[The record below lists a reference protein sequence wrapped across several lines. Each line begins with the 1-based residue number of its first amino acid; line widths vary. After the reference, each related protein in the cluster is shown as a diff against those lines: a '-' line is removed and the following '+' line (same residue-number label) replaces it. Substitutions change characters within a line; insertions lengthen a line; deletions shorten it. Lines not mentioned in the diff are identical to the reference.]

1 MCAHGLRI
9 IISARFT
16 VSSSLFPIGNLYGQ
30 QIKDASLLT
39 QAGVTNCNRSK
50 NSEGFN
56 ISSPCCDTF
65 QQKVEAKLGFNRKAQ
80 KSKCRHEKW
89 NDFLAQESNTSL
101 KNAVLIIFV
110 VPVPALLIA
119 LSTKLGRHGA
129 PVQVYLGWTMTPGL
143 KLVSTDSALDTRYEA
158 QESVLA
164 AEYHPVMLEMQKLR
178 TNPCQLALLSG
189 SVNKAMLD
197 VLQWQFQ
204 TRLQFFRSHQMVRGN
219 IAFTIRQ
226 ISSDGLDKE
235 LVDLVRSRSWKMLI
249 FCLFIEDCTRLVELL
264 AASLPG
270 VNVSSKLSMV
280 SWTLMRMKIWWT
292 GLLTVQMVS
301 WYALVHLGKAS
312 MLLGFR
318 LSQCMVLTKTV
329 FSFIQQSG
337 RVGREIGGQSGECI
351 LIYSPDQTA
360 RIEKLNDGN
369 RLGDKRND
377 GLAVQQPLHSAFA
390 PSFSWCLGSAFEKL
404 TEPALAVIVNLCY
417 SAEELTQLDLPLL
430 NLPLLT
436 PPQTQYAQKRPA
448 CPSYAVAMP
457 RSVGQVKPVLMRSS
471 YVITTQIH
479 SQNGAEL
486 ELRERLGRYGAEV
499 CGSCFGLCLDH
510 GHNRC
515 DPAYTL
521 DITCFPSKEST
532 DLDIEREV
540 AHMYALLS
548 QGIHQ
553 PALQPMPGEFAIPV
567 PQTMAQTERCLLE
580 KFVSDT
586 LGYEN
591 VKIVTHAYQEAGDL
605 KDRYAL

>member
-226 ISSDGLDKE
+226 TANDGLDKE
-235 LVDLVRSRSWKMLI
+235 LLELVRSRSWKMLI
-249 FCLFIEDCTRLVELL
+249 FCVLIEDCKRLLELL

-270 VNVSSKLSMV
+270 GERELKAFHGKLDADENEDLVDWFADCSDGVMV
-280 SWTLMRMKIWWT
+280 CTGAFGQGVDVT
-292 GLLTVQMVS
+292 GLQTVLM
-301 WYALVHLGKAS
+301 YGAP
-312 MLLGFR
+312 
-318 LSQCMVLTKTV
+318 KTV

-337 RVGREIGGQSGECI
+337 RVGRGIGGQSGECI

-369 RLGDKRND
+369 LLGNREMLELLSSSLCIQHLLRRSLGVQEVPCTLLEEND
-377 GLAVQQPLHSAFA
+377 HY
-390 PSFSWCLGSAFEKL
+390 FSRCIAQSEKL

-457 RSVGQVKPVLMRSS
+457 RSVGQ
-471 YVITTQIH
+471 
-479 SQNGAEL
+479 NGAEL
-486 ELRERLGRYGAEV
+486 ELREWLGRYDAEI

-510 GHNRC
+510 GHKRC

-532 DLDIEREV
+532 DLDIGQEF
-540 AHMYALLS
+540 AHMCSVLS

-553 PALQPMPGEFAIPV
+553 PALQPMPGEFAIRV
-567 PQTMAQTERCLLE
+567 PQIMAQTERCLLE
-580 KFVSDT
+580 KFVSDI

-591 VKIVTHAYQEAGDL
+591 VKIVTHAYQEAGDQI
-605 KDRYAL
+605 DRYAL